1 MKKIVFTNLP
11 MKKKL
16 KAFKYFVDGNTDIDS
31 DGEVIFPINAV
42 LAKSMT
48 KNDVITVVL
57 IKKLDLEGNG
67 DVNAGAFMKEL
78 NTINRNVGADINYR
92 IIDTPFEE
100 GRDTHEKLLREMIEE
115 VKEKSLIYADITY
128 GPKSLPIIVFS
139 VLNFAEKFF
148 NCEIRNIVYGKV
160 DFITKEN
167 GESEPSNPI
176 LCDMTPLYY
185 LNSVTNSM
193 ECKTGQDAKRIL
205 DNLLNI

>member
-16 KAFKYFVDGNTDIDS
+16 KAFKYFVDGNTDIDY

-78 NTINRNVGADINYR
+78 NTINRNVGADLNYR

-100 GRDTHEKLLREMIEE
+100 DRDTHEKLLREMIEE

>member
-16 KAFKYFVDGNTDIDS
+16 KAFKYFVDGNTDIDY

-100 GRDTHEKLLREMIEE
+100 DRDTHEKLLREMIEE

-167 GESEPSNPI
+167 GESEPSNPT

>member
-16 KAFKYFVDGNTDIDS
+16 KAFKYFVDGNTDIDY

-100 GRDTHEKLLREMIEE
+100 DRDTHEKLLREMIEE

>member
-16 KAFKYFVDGNTDIDS
+16 KAFKYFVDGNTDIDY

-100 GRDTHEKLLREMIEE
+100 HRDTHEKLLREMIEE

>member
-16 KAFKYFVDGNTDIDS
+16 KAFKYFVDGNTDIDY

-78 NTINRNVGADINYR
+78 NTINRNIGADINYR

-100 GRDTHEKLLREMIEE
+100 DRDTHEKLLREMIEE